1 MPENEIALRIKFQSE
16 GGQQVVQN
24 VDALAASAEQV
35 KTNFTQA
42 DESAVKL
49 GTTATQIASGELV
62 ESTNKLQTAIGGLQA
77 GLRTVGLG
85 AVGEKLQGLMG
96 LGSAIK
102 DIGEQAGITNAITS
116 MLPAGL
122 GATAAGFA
130 AVALPVAAVTLALAP
145 LAIALKLVKDR
156 SDAAAASA
164 EAVAKMAGTQG
175 DIVAEVD
182 SVVRKNDKQ
191 GALDLLIKA
200 QDQFQ
205 EGQAKIAYLQSQMLG
220 ADEETAKKLQEQID
234 AIQIDK
240 MGSAAFAM
248 QQLNDAF
255 PKLGITAN
263 DVMLAINKANNNFT
277 ESDKEF
283 AKSADEAAE
292 ALKKQT
298 EANEAAAKKF
308 ADNMKE
314 LGANTTKILD
324 LEAKRSAQIA
334 DRVLTDSRN
343 AEVAALESKIKDAEQ
358 RESAQAT
365 QNKITQIR
373 EEGGQAEAQ
382 AAQKT
387 RARIDDINRSFM
399 DNELKALETYRKN
412 EERATQDYS
421 KNRVRKLADLYD
433 DLTDLAAKGDVAAF
447 VNARKAGLKDIS
459 RGDEDFGDAAARR
472 RQDYEDQRKAAQ
484 EARDK
489 QIQDVIRSAQE
500 ESAARQVQLMARI
513 KQEEAAGKT
522 QLTQSQKLQNDLA
535 ALRKRYADADLAA
548 KRQAEDNAYEITI
561 NGLRRRQAELGAS
574 VVATFTPAVNTI
586 NMLGGAIASLINK
599 AKAAI
604 GGGGSSA
611 SASTGRIAA
620 GGSGGNFASG
630 RGGASVNVASN
641 YMPATSGG
649 GTVVNVYANVGE
661 LVTPSQLNTQV
672 NEIIHGVRLAVTG

>member
-1 MPENEIALRIKFQSE
+1 MAENEIALRIKFQSE

-42 DESAVKL
+42 DESAAKL

-85 AVGEKLQGLMG
+85 AVGEKLQGLTG

-102 DIGEQAGITNAITS
+102 DIGEQAGITNAITAV
-116 MLPAGL
+116 LPASL
-122 GATAAGFA
+122 GATAAGFV
-130 AVALPVAAVTLALAP
+130 AVALPIAAVTVALAP
-145 LAIALKLVKDR
+145 LIIALKLLKDR

-164 EAVAKMAGTQG
+164 EAVAKMAGSQG

-234 AIQIDK
+234 TIQIDK

-283 AKSADEAAE
+283 TKSAEEAAE

-298 EANEAAAKKF
+298 EANDAAAKKF

-324 LEAKRSAQIA
+324 LEAKRSAQVA
-334 DRVLTDSRN
+334 ERVQTDSRN
-343 AEVAALESKIKDAEQ
+343 AEIAALEARIKEAEQ
-358 RESAQAT
+358 TESAQAT

-373 EEGGQAEAQ
+373 DEGGQAEAQ

-387 RARIDDINRSFM
+387 RARIDDINRTFM
-399 DNELKALETYRKN
+399 ESELKALDAYRKS
-412 EERATQDYS
+412 ESRATEDYS
-421 KNRVRKLADLYD
+421 KNRVRKLEDLYD
-433 DLTDLAAKGDVAAF
+433 NLTGLAAKGDVAAF

-459 RGDEDFGDAAARR
+459 RGDTDFGDAAARR
-472 RQDYEDQRKAAQ
+472 RQDYEDQLKAAQ
-484 EARDK
+484 EARYK

-500 ESAARQVQLMARI
+500 ESAARQVQLTARI
-513 KQEEAAGKT
+513 KQEEAAGKAT
-522 QLTQSQKLQNDLA
+522 LTQSQKLQNDLT

-561 NGLRRRQAELGAS
+561 NGLKRRQAELGAS

-586 NMLGGAIASLINK
+586 NMIGSAIANLINK

-604 GGGGSSA
+604 GGGSSSA

-620 GGSGGNFASG
+620 GGSNFASG
-630 RGGASVNVASN
+630 RGGASANVSSN

>member
-49 GTTATQIASGELV
+49 GATATQIASGELV

-205 EGQAKIAYLQSQMLG
+205 EGQAKIAYLQSQMVG

-240 MGSAAFAM
+240 VGSAAFAM

-283 AKSADEAAE
+283 TKSAEEAAE

-334 DRVLTDSRN
+334 ERVQTDSRN
-343 AEVAALESKIKDAEQ
+343 AEIALLETRIKEAEQ
-358 RESAQAT
+358 QEAAQAT
-365 QNKITQIR
+365 QNKIAQIR

-387 RARIDDINRSFM
+387 RARIDDINRTFM

-459 RGDEDFGDAAARR
+459 RGDEDFGDAASRR

-489 QIQDVIRSAQE
+489 QIQDVIRSAAE
-500 ESAARQVQLMARI
+500 ESAARQVQLTARI

-611 SASTGRIAA
+611 NASTGRIAA

-630 RGGASVNVASN
+630 RGGASAASN